1 MKPLSIALKI
11 WMPAILVSV
20 GLIAMSIGSA
30 VRTISSQASTAAEQS
45 QQQSKLE
52 LAARW
57 RGLGEA
63 QALRGIGMA
72 VNADATA
79 AALL

>member
-1 MKPLSIALKI
+1 MRPVSIALKI

-20 GLIAMSIGSA
+20 GLVAMSIGSA
-30 VRTISSQASTAAEQS
+30 VRTIKSQAATAAEQS

-52 LAARW
+52 LASRW

-63 QALRGIGMA
+63 QALRCSKAESIT
-72 VNADATA
+72 NFPRRYT
-79 AALL
+79 